1 MSEQQE
7 ESEDRSYI
15 QKDDIVLV
23 GLSLDYDICKVIS
36 KSGKDDT
43 VLYMQ
48 SIINSYSAYEKRIDY
63 VSLLIPKENLSFQ
76 YKTEDDMFLAYNN
89 GQLVINMYCPTYYI
103 HSQTVQYAN
112 IMSNICAIRQLKE
125 TCKNEKVLEL
135 LKSVNYKYE

>member
-23 GLSLDYDICKVIS
+23 DLSIDHDICKVIS
-36 KSGKDDT
+36 KSGKDDN

-76 YKTEDDMFLAYNN
+76 YKTEDDVFLAYNN
-89 GQLVINMYCPTYYI
+89 GQLVMSMHCPTYYM

-112 IMSNICAIRQLKE
+112 IMSNIYAIRQLKE
-125 TCKNEKVLEL
+125 TCKNEKVLKL